1 MRGKR
6 SRTTRGERIFTVF
19 NYIFVTFL
27 IVLMLY
33 PFWHSLMASVSN
45 PMKLLVH
52 KGLLVLPT
60 GFSLDAY
67 TEVFKNPNILTGFKN
82 TLIVL
87 VTAVSMNIVLTL
99 IAAYA
104 LSRKNFLYRK
114 ALSIFIIFT
123 MFISG
128 GLIPLYL
135 VVYNLNLVNTRW
147 AMILPTL
154 INTYNIIITRT
165 YMEGLPAS
173 LEESASLEGA
183 GHMTIL
189 FRIIVPVSIP
199 IIAVDVLFF
208 AVFKWNGW
216 FQPMIFL
223 NKRELFPLQLLL
235 REILIMN
242 DLSSMT
248 ASVNVIDKEPVGE
261 TIQYATMM
269 VSTLPIIMVY
279 PFLQKYFVNG
289 LTAGAIKE

>member
-1 MRGKR
+1 MNAKQ
-6 SRTTRGERIFTVF
+6 SRMTRGERAFGIWNYAFITV
-19 NYIFVTFL
+19 L
-27 IVLMLY
+27 ILFMLY
-33 PFWHSLMASVSN
+33 PFWHSLMASMSE
-45 PMKLLVH
+45 PMKLMQH
-52 KGLLVLPT
+52 KGLMIAPA
-60 GFSLDAY
+60 GFSLSAY
-67 TEVFKNPNILTGFKN
+67 VEVFKNPNILMGFKN

-104 LSRKNFLYRK
+104 LSRKNFILRK
-114 ALSIFIIFT
+114 PLTVFIVLT

-135 VVYNLNLVNTRW
+135 TVYNIGLINTRW
-147 AMILPTL
+147 AMILPTV

-165 YMEGLPAS
+165 YMETLPSS
-173 LEESASLEGA
+173 LEESACLEGA
-183 GHMTIL
+183 GHVTVL
-189 FRIIVPVSIP
+189 FRILVPMSVP

-216 FQPMIFL
+216 FQPMLFL

-269 VSTLPIIMVY
+269 VSTLPIVIVY

>member
-1 MRGKR
+1 MKENRV
-6 SRTTRGERIFTVF
+6 RTTRGEQVFAACNYVFITVLIIF
-19 NYIFVTFL
+19 
-27 IVLMLY
+27 MLY
-33 PFWHSLMASVSN
+33 PFWHSFMASLSE
-45 PMKLLVH
+45 PMKLTLH
-52 KGLLVLPT
+52 KGLMLKPA
-60 GFSLDAY
+60 GFSLSAY
-67 TEVFKNPNILTGFKN
+67 VEVFRNPNILNGFKN

-99 IAAYA
+99 ITAYA
-104 LSRKNFLYRK
+104 LSRKNFLYK
-114 ALSIFIIFT
+114 KPLTVFVVLT

-135 VVYNLNLVNTRW
+135 TVYNLNLINTRW
-147 AMILPTL
+147 SMILPTV

-165 YMEGLPAS
+165 YFETLPQS

-183 GHMTIL
+183 GHLTIL
-189 FRIIVPVSIP
+189 FKILVPMSVP

-216 FQPMIFL
+216 FQPMLFL
-223 NKRELFPLQLLL
+223 NNRELFPLQLLL

-248 ASVNVIDKEPVGE
+248 ATVNVIDKEPVGE

-269 VSTLPIIMVY
+269 VSTLPIVVVY
-279 PFLQKYFVNG
+279 PFVQKYFVNG

>member
-1 MRGKR
+1 MNAKQ
-6 SRTTRGERIFTVF
+6 SRMTRGERAFSVWNYAFITV
-19 NYIFVTFL
+19 L
-27 IVLMLY
+27 ILFMLY
-33 PFWHSLMASVSN
+33 PFWHSLMASLSE
-45 PMKLLVH
+45 PMKLMQH
-52 KGLLVLPT
+52 KGLMIAPA
-60 GFSLDAY
+60 GFSLSAY
-67 TEVFKNPNILTGFKN
+67 VEVFKNPNILTGFKN

-104 LSRKNFLYRK
+104 LSRKNFILRK
-114 ALSIFIIFT
+114 PLTVFIVLT

-135 VVYNLNLVNTRW
+135 TVYNVGLINTRW
-147 AMILPTL
+147 AMILPTV

-165 YMEGLPAS
+165 YMETLPSS
-173 LEESASLEGA
+173 LEESACLEGA
-183 GHMTIL
+183 GHATVL
-189 FRIIVPVSIP
+189 FRILVPMSVP

-216 FQPMIFL
+216 FQPMLFL

-269 VSTLPIIMVY
+269 VSTLPIVIVY

>member
-1 MRGKR
+1 
-6 SRTTRGERIFTVF
+6 
-19 NYIFVTFL
+19 
-27 IVLMLY
+27 MLY